1 MRKILFFMVLLI
13 FSLALCSCS
22 HLQSGH
28 VGLESESCEVTK
40 EQYDYLCK
48 KYNIQNQGKYIVFET
63 YDEYITFYGNVSH
76 KNIDAT
82 HQSENKD
89 FFKKNVR
96 LCYAIIAKG
105 EETICHRG
113 YFYWGGEDH
122 LRYWNSL
129 PGHFTGNH
137 EYEETDIKYYFDIVD
152 VPKRIYNKIS

>member
-13 FSLALCSCS
+13 YSLALCSCS
-22 HLQSGH
+22 NLQWGQ
-28 VGLESESCEVTK
+28 VNMESESCEVTK

-48 KYNIQNQGKYIVFET
+48 KYNIQNQGKYIVFEN

-96 LCYAIIAKG
+96 LCYARIAKG
-105 EETICHRG
+105 EETISYHG
-113 YFYWGGEDH
+113 YFYVGGQDH
-122 LRYWNSL
+122 LIHGYTY
-129 PGHFTGNH
+129 PGHLMGDY

>member
-13 FSLALCSCS
+13 YSLALCSCS
-22 HLQSGH
+22 NLQSGQ
-28 VGLESESCEVTK
+28 VNLKSESFEVTK
-40 EQYDYLCK
+40 EQYDNLCK

-63 YDEYITFYGNVSH
+63 YDEYIAFYGNVSH

-96 LCYAIIAKG
+96 LCYARIAKG
-105 EETICHRG
+105 EETISYHG
-113 YFYWGGEDH
+113 YFYVGGQDH
-122 LRYWNSL
+122 LIHGYTY

-137 EYEETDIKYYFDIVD
+137 DYEETDIKYYFDIVE
-152 VPKRIYNKIS
+152 VPKRIYEKIS